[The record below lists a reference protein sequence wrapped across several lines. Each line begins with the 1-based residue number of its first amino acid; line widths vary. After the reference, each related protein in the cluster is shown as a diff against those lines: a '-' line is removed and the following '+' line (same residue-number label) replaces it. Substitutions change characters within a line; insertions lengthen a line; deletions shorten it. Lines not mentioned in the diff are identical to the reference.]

1 MVGQR
6 DYFELDEIVEEL
18 RDQGLRFPKT
28 IIYVPT
34 MDTGSS
40 IYNYFYRK
48 LRRSMIIDVTK
59 LVMFY
64 YAMAG
69 EGTLAFI
76 QEEFTGLDSG
86 IRVLIATIA
95 YGMRVDVKGVKR
107 VVHWGGSKNALSY
120 WQEVG
125 RAGRD
130 GSYCECTMFYIP
142 AIMRLV
148 KYDEK
153 LHAALRN
160 MANLPEKRLVG
171 PPQTFSRASQTET
184 SYPNKHSHKPEIL
197 SDAKCNAEPPSKLP
211 CFRRYLLFSALW
223 LRGMKIRRE

>member
-86 IRVLIATIA
+86 IRVLIATRRAKLGQIQGGLQRA
-95 YGMRVDVKGVKR
+95 IQDSTKG
-107 VVHWGGSKNALSY
+107 GL
-120 WQEVG
+120 Q
-125 RAGRD
+125 
-130 GSYCECTMFYIP
+130 
-142 AIMRLV
+142 
-148 KYDEK
+148 
-153 LHAALRN
+153 
-160 MANLPEKRLVG
+160 
-171 PPQTFSRASQTET
+171 
-184 SYPNKHSHKPEIL
+184 
-197 SDAKCNAEPPSKLP
+197 
-211 CFRRYLLFSALW
+211 
-223 LRGMKIRRE
+223 